1 MPIQTK
7 PMLKAIRGKPR
18 ASARQRRFINAN
30 LNQLAALPALSKV
43 KTMFK
48 LTIKLQLSY
57 KQLVQVIGFLFM
69 LFFG

>member
-1 MPIQTK
+1 MQPS
-7 PMLKAIRGKPR
+7 LKAIRGKPR

-48 LTIKLQLSY
+48 LTIKLKLSY
-57 KQLVQVIGFLFM
+57 RQIQFM
-69 LFFG
+69 LALLMLFPG